1 MKNLRF
7 EALSKLQN
15 KKVIPVKVP
24 ASKISEYFGQDA
36 FGMKEMEETLS
47 PDTFKKLKR
56 AIEKGEKIDEDTANA
71 IAQAVKSWAMSK
83 GITHYAHWF
92 QPLTGN
98 TAEKHDTFFD
108 IHSGIE
114 KFKGSSLVQQE
125 PDGSS
130 FPSGGIRSTFEA
142 RGYTAWDPSSP
153 MFRIGHTLCI
163 PSIFVSYTGESLD
176 YKTPLLKSIEVIDK
190 AATAVCRFFDKDVS
204 FVKPMLGIEQEYFV
218 VDKGLAN
225 ARPDL
230 VMCGKTVF
238 GHIPARG
245 QQLEDHY
252 FGSIPSRIF
261 AFMQDF
267 EIEALKLGI
276 PVSTRHNEVAPGQFE
291 VVQQYEELNIAI
303 DHNQLL
309 RNVMRRV
316 ADKHDLEVLFHE
328 KPFNNLNGSGK
339 HCNWSLQTSAGVN
352 VFQPTSSARENL
364 LFLTFLVTTVK
375 AVWEY
380 APLLRASVAS
390 AGNEDRLG
398 GFEAPP
404 TIVSVFLGAQLNAVL
419 DELETNGN
427 VTLEKG
433 DNMYMKLGIDKIP
446 EIILD
451 NTDRNRTSPFAFTG
465 NKFEFRMTGADAN
478 VAFSMTVLNLMVADQ
493 LFILSEKVEK
503 QIEKGVEKR
512 LAIVNVLRE
521 FIKASKLIRFDGDSY
536 SEEWIKE
543 AKKRGLPN
551 ITNTPEALDEYIAE
565 KNVKLFKRYK
575 VCSERELTARYEIL
589 LENYIKKLQIEARIM
604 EDLALNH
611 ILPVAIEYQNELL
624 QNASSLKALGL
635 ENKST
640 LQMINEISHYIAELK
655 QNVTAMNEERKKVN
669 KTADLRQKAEEYYR
683 NIKIKYFSAIRRAAD
698 KLEIF
703 VSNERWT
710 LPKYRELLF
719 LR

>member
-1 MKNLRF
+1 
-7 EALSKLQN
+7 
-15 KKVIPVKVP
+15 
-24 ASKISEYFGQDA
+24 
-36 FGMKEMEETLS
+36 MKEMEETLS

-56 AIEKGEKIDEDTANA
+56 TVEKGEKIDEDVANA
-71 IAQAVKSWAMSK
+71 IAQAVKSWAISK
-83 GITHYAHWF
+83 GITHFAHWF

-98 TAEKHDTFFD
+98 TAEKHDAFFD
-108 IHSGIE
+108 VHTGIE
-114 KFKGSSLVQQE
+114 KFKGTSLVQQE

-176 YKTPLLKSIEVIDK
+176 YKTPLLKSIEVLDK
-190 AATAVCRFFDKDVS
+190 AATAVCRLFDKEVAY
-204 FVKPMLGIEQEYFV
+204 VKPMLGIEQEYFV
-218 VDKGLAN
+218 IDKGLAN
-225 ARPDL
+225 ARPDI

-252 FGSIPSRIF
+252 FGSIPARIY
-261 AFMQDF
+261 AFMRDF

-276 PVSTRHNEVAPGQFE
+276 PVGTRHNEVAPGQFE
-291 VVQQYEELNIAI
+291 VVQQYEELNVAV

-309 RNVMRRV
+309 RDVMKRT

-339 HCNWSLQTSAGVN
+339 HCNWSLQSSAGVN

-364 LFLTFLVTTVK
+364 LFLAFLVTTVK
-375 AVWEY
+375 AVYEY
-380 APLLRASVAS
+380 APLLRASIAS
-390 AGNEDRLG
+390 AGNDDRLG

-404 TIVSVFLGAQLNAVL
+404 PIVSVFLGTQLNAVL
-419 DELETNGN
+419 DELETNGSI
-427 VTLEKG
+427 TLEKG

-465 NKFEFRMTGADAN
+465 NKFEFRMAGSDAN
-478 VAFSMTVLNLMVADQ
+478 VASSMTVLNLMVADQ
-493 LFILSEKVEK
+493 LIILYEKVEK
-503 QIEKGVEKR
+503 EIEKGIENR
-512 LAIVNVLRE
+512 LALVSVLRE
-521 FIKASKLIRFDGDSY
+521 FIKASKAIRFDGDGY
-536 SEEWIKE
+536 SDEWLKE
-543 AKKRGLPN
+543 AQKRGLSYIN
-551 ITNTPEALDEYIAE
+551 NTPKALDEYLSE
-565 KNVKLFKRYK
+565 RSKKLFKKHK
-575 VCSERELTARYEIL
+575 VCSERELEARYEIL
-589 LENYIKKLQIEARIM
+589 IENYVKKVQIEARVM

-611 ILPVAIEYQNELL
+611 ILPASIQYQNYLL
-624 QNASSLKALGL
+624 QNAHGLQTVGLDTENIKTMIHQINGYISELQKNIVAL
-635 ENKST
+635 N
-640 LQMINEISHYIAELK
+640 Q
-655 QNVTAMNEERKKVN
+655 ERKQVN
-669 KTADLRQKAEEYYR
+669 KIANLSERAEAYYMR
-683 NIKIKYFSAIRRAAD
+683 IKMKYFDVIRYNAD
-698 KLEIF
+698 KLELLIGD
-703 VSNERWT
+703 EQWL